1 MAGVWGSGRGQV
13 LAEGES
19 QEGFLE
25 EVERGLVRMDGSA
38 SGLC

>member
-1 MAGVWGSGRGQV
+1 MAGVWGSGGGHV

-25 EVERGLVRMDGSA
+25 EVARGLVRVDGPA

>member
-1 MAGVWGSGRGQV
+1 MAGVWGSGRGHV